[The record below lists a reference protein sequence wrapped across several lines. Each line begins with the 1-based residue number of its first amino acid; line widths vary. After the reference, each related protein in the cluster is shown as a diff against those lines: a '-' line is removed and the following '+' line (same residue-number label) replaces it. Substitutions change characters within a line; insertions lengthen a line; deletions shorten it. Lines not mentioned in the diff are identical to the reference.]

1 MDINLMI
8 TSFPKLLDATVVTVK
23 LLSLSLFFGLFIGL
37 LFAILRLSK
46 NKIIN
51 KFAYGYSYVFR
62 GTPLLVQIFIIYFGL
77 GNIEYFRSTFLWVVF
92 KEPYWCAIIAF
103 ALNTGAYT
111 SEILRSAFQTIK
123 PGFIEAG
130 KSLGISNKII
140 FYKIQIPI
148 AIRQSLPAYG
158 NEIIL
163 MMKGT
168 SLASTVTLMDFDL
181 MINSLPKLLG
191 ATVVTLKL
199 LSASLFFGLFI
210 GLLFAVLRLNK
221 NKIINKFAYT
231 YSYVFRGTP
240 LLVQIFIIYF
250 GLGQIEYFRST
261 FLWVVFKE
269 PYWCA
274 IIAFALNTGAYT
286 SEILRSAFQ
295 TIKPGLIE
303 AGKSLGISNKIIFY
317 KIQIPIAIRQSL
329 PAYGNEIILMMKGT
343 SLASTVTLMDL
354 TGVAKY
360 IISTTFKPIEV
371 FIVAGG
377 IYLFMTFIIHNV
389 IKFLEKKYSFN

>member
-1 MDINLMI
+1 MDFELMVN
-8 TSFPKLLDATVVTVK
+8 SFPKLLNATLITLK
-23 LLSLSLFFGLFIGL
+23 LLSVSLIIGLFIGL
-37 LFAILRLSK
+37 FFAILRLNK
-46 NKIIN
+46 NIFIN
-51 KFAYGYSYVFR
+51 KFAYGYSY
-62 GTPLLVQIFIIYFGL
+62 I
-77 GNIEYFRSTFLWVVF
+77 
-92 KEPYWCAIIAF
+92 
-103 ALNTGAYT
+103 
-111 SEILRSAFQTIK
+111 
-123 PGFIEAG
+123 
-130 KSLGISNKII
+130 
-140 FYKIQIPI
+140 
-148 AIRQSLPAYG
+148 
-158 NEIIL
+158 
-163 MMKGT
+163 
-168 SLASTVTLMDFDL
+168 
-181 MINSLPKLLG
+181 
-191 ATVVTLKL
+191 
-199 LSASLFFGLFI
+199 
-210 GLLFAVLRLNK
+210 
-221 NKIINKFAYT
+221 
-231 YSYVFRGTP
+231 FRGTP

-250 GLGQIEYFRST
+250 GLGQIEYLRST
-261 FLWVVFKE
+261 IFWVILKE

-377 IYLFMTFIIHNV
+377 IYLFMTFVIHNFV
-389 IKFLEKKYSFN
+389 KFLEKKYSFNS

>member
-1 MDINLMI
+1 MDLELMI
-8 TSFPKLLDATVVTVK
+8 NSFPKLLNAAVITLK
-23 LLSLSLFFGLFIGL
+23 LLSVSLIIGLFIGL
-37 LFAILRLSK
+37 FFAILRLNK
-46 NKIIN
+46 NILIN
-51 KFAYGYSYVFR
+51 RFAYGYSYVFR

-77 GNIEYFRSTFLWVVF
+77 GQIEYLRSTVLWVIL

-123 PGFIEAG
+123 PGIIEAG
-130 KSLGISNKII
+130 KSLGISNKVI

-168 SLASTVTLMDFDL
+168 SLASTVT
-181 MINSLPKLLG
+181 I
-191 ATVVTLKL
+191 
-199 LSASLFFGLFI
+199 
-210 GLLFAVLRLNK
+210 
-221 NKIINKFAYT
+221 
-231 YSYVFRGTP
+231 
-240 LLVQIFIIYF
+240 
-250 GLGQIEYFRST
+250 
-261 FLWVVFKE
+261 
-269 PYWCA
+269 
-274 IIAFALNTGAYT
+274 
-286 SEILRSAFQ
+286 
-295 TIKPGLIE
+295 
-303 AGKSLGISNKIIFY
+303 
-317 KIQIPIAIRQSL
+317 
-329 PAYGNEIILMMKGT
+329 
-343 SLASTVTLMDL
+343 MDL

-360 IISTTFKPIEV
+360 IISKTFKPIEV

>member
-1 MDINLMI
+1 MDLELMI
-8 TSFPKLLDATVVTVK
+8 NSFPKLLSAAVITLK
-23 LLSLSLFFGLFIGL
+23 LLSVSLIIGLFIGL
-37 LFAILRLSK
+37 FFAILRLNK
-46 NKIIN
+46 NIFIN

-77 GNIEYFRSTFLWVVF
+77 GQIEYLRSTVLWVVL

-123 PGFIEAG
+123 PGIVEAG
-130 KSLGISNKII
+130 KSLGISNK
-140 FYKIQIPI
+140 
-148 AIRQSLPAYG
+148 
-158 NEIIL
+158 
-163 MMKGT
+163 
-168 SLASTVTLMDFDL
+168 V
-181 MINSLPKLLG
+181 
-191 ATVVTLKL
+191 
-199 LSASLFFGLFI
+199 
-210 GLLFAVLRLNK
+210 
-221 NKIINKFAYT
+221 
-231 YSYVFRGTP
+231 
-240 LLVQIFIIYF
+240 
-250 GLGQIEYFRST
+250 
-261 FLWVVFKE
+261 
-269 PYWCA
+269 
-274 IIAFALNTGAYT
+274 
-286 SEILRSAFQ
+286 
-295 TIKPGLIE
+295 
-303 AGKSLGISNKIIFY
+303 IFY

>member
-1 MDINLMI
+1 MDLELMI
-8 TSFPKLLDATVVTVK
+8 NSFQKLLNASVITLK
-23 LLSLSLFFGLFIGL
+23 LLSVSLIIGLFIGL
-37 LFAILRLSK
+37 FFAILRLNK
-46 NKIIN
+46 NIFIN
-51 KFAYGYSYVFR
+51 RFAYGYSYVFR

-77 GNIEYFRSTFLWVVF
+77 GQIEYLRSTVLWVIL

-123 PGFIEAG
+123 PGIIEAG
-130 KSLGISNKII
+130 KSLGISNKVI

-168 SLASTVTLMDFDL
+168 SLASTVT
-181 MINSLPKLLG
+181 I
-191 ATVVTLKL
+191 
-199 LSASLFFGLFI
+199 
-210 GLLFAVLRLNK
+210 
-221 NKIINKFAYT
+221 
-231 YSYVFRGTP
+231 
-240 LLVQIFIIYF
+240 
-250 GLGQIEYFRST
+250 
-261 FLWVVFKE
+261 
-269 PYWCA
+269 
-274 IIAFALNTGAYT
+274 
-286 SEILRSAFQ
+286 
-295 TIKPGLIE
+295 
-303 AGKSLGISNKIIFY
+303 
-317 KIQIPIAIRQSL
+317 
-329 PAYGNEIILMMKGT
+329 
-343 SLASTVTLMDL
+343 MDL

>member
-1 MDINLMI
+1 MDFELMI
-8 TSFPKLLDATVVTVK
+8 NSFPKLLNAAMITLK
-23 LLSLSLFFGLFIGL
+23 LLTVSLIIGLLIGL
-37 LFAILRLSK
+37 LFAILRLNK
-46 NKIIN
+46 NLIIN
-51 KFAYGYSYVFR
+51 KFAYGYSYIFR

-77 GNIEYFRSTFLWVVF
+77 GQIEYLRSTFLWIIL

-123 PGFIEAG
+123 PGIIEAG

-140 FYKIQIPI
+140 F
-148 AIRQSLPAYG
+148 
-158 NEIIL
+158 
-163 MMKGT
+163 
-168 SLASTVTLMDFDL
+168 F
-181 MINSLPKLLG
+181 
-191 ATVVTLKL
+191 
-199 LSASLFFGLFI
+199 
-210 GLLFAVLRLNK
+210 
-221 NKIINKFAYT
+221 
-231 YSYVFRGTP
+231 
-240 LLVQIFIIYF
+240 
-250 GLGQIEYFRST
+250 
-261 FLWVVFKE
+261 
-269 PYWCA
+269 
-274 IIAFALNTGAYT
+274 
-286 SEILRSAFQ
+286 
-295 TIKPGLIE
+295 
-303 AGKSLGISNKIIFY
+303 

-389 IKFLEKKYSFN
+389 IKFLEKKYSFS

>member
-1 MDINLMI
+1 MDLELMI
-8 TSFPKLLDATVVTVK
+8 NSLPKLLNAALITLK
-23 LLSLSLFFGLFIGL
+23 LLSVSLIIGLFIGL
-37 LFAILRLSK
+37 FFAILRLNK
-46 NKIIN
+46 NIFIN
-51 KFAYGYSYVFR
+51 RFAYGYSYVFR

-77 GNIEYFRSTFLWVVF
+77 GQIEYLRSTVLWVIL

-111 SEILRSAFQTIK
+111 SEIMRSAFQTIK
-123 PGFIEAG
+123 PGIIEAG
-130 KSLGISNKII
+130 KSLGISNKVI

-168 SLASTVTLMDFDL
+168 SLASTVT
-181 MINSLPKLLG
+181 I
-191 ATVVTLKL
+191 
-199 LSASLFFGLFI
+199 
-210 GLLFAVLRLNK
+210 
-221 NKIINKFAYT
+221 
-231 YSYVFRGTP
+231 
-240 LLVQIFIIYF
+240 
-250 GLGQIEYFRST
+250 
-261 FLWVVFKE
+261 
-269 PYWCA
+269 
-274 IIAFALNTGAYT
+274 
-286 SEILRSAFQ
+286 
-295 TIKPGLIE
+295 
-303 AGKSLGISNKIIFY
+303 
-317 KIQIPIAIRQSL
+317 
-329 PAYGNEIILMMKGT
+329 
-343 SLASTVTLMDL
+343 MDL

>member
-1 MDINLMI
+1 MDLELMI
-8 TSFPKLLDATVVTVK
+8 NSLPKLLNAAVITLK
-23 LLSLSLFFGLFIGL
+23 LLSVSLIIGLFIGL
-37 LFAILRLSK
+37 FFAILRLNK
-46 NKIIN
+46 NIFIN
-51 KFAYGYSYVFR
+51 RFAYGYSYVFR

-77 GNIEYFRSTFLWVVF
+77 GQVEYLRSTILWVIL

-123 PGFIEAG
+123 PGI
-130 KSLGISNKII
+130 
-140 FYKIQIPI
+140 
-148 AIRQSLPAYG
+148 
-158 NEIIL
+158 
-163 MMKGT
+163 
-168 SLASTVTLMDFDL
+168 
-181 MINSLPKLLG
+181 
-191 ATVVTLKL
+191 
-199 LSASLFFGLFI
+199 
-210 GLLFAVLRLNK
+210 
-221 NKIINKFAYT
+221 
-231 YSYVFRGTP
+231 
-240 LLVQIFIIYF
+240 
-250 GLGQIEYFRST
+250 
-261 FLWVVFKE
+261 
-269 PYWCA
+269 
-274 IIAFALNTGAYT
+274 
-286 SEILRSAFQ
+286 
-295 TIKPGLIE
+295 IE

-389 IKFLEKKYSFN
+389 IKFLEKRYSY